1 MSPVI
6 GAARAA
12 EVAAL
17 IAETAAAEIWPRFR
31 NLAAGEVRTKT
42 GPHDVVTAA
51 DEAAERVI
59 EAALGRMFPGVPVVG
74 EEAASSDPSLLARVG
89 AAEAVFVCDPVDGTA
104 NFASG
109 MPLFGSMLTLIRR
122 GEPVAAW
129 IHDPVLKD
137 TAMALR
143 GEGAWVQAA
152 DGSRHD
158 LRVADPVPVAR
169 MVGAIG
175 HRYLPPELAA
185 RVRPRLG
192 ALGSGWELRC
202 AAHEWRLGAS
212 GSLHAL
218 FYWRLLPWD
227 HAPGVLLHAEAGGYA
242 RRLNGE
248 PYHAGAHTGGL
259 LAAPDRAGW
268 EALKE
273 ALFAA

>member
-1 MSPVI
+1 M
-6 GAARAA
+6 RAGD
-12 EVAAL
+12 VAAL
-17 IAETAAAEIWPRFR
+17 LAAAAEAEIWPRFR
-31 NLAAGEVRTKT
+31 NLAAGEVRAKT

-59 EAALGRMFPGVPVVG
+59 GAALARMFPDVPVIG
-74 EEAASSDPSLLARVG
+74 EEAASADPSLLARIG
-89 AAEAVFVCDPVDGTA
+89 TAEAVFVCDPVDGTA
-104 NFASG
+104 NFAAG
-109 MPLFGSMLTLIRR
+109 MPLFGSMLALVRR

-137 TAMALR
+137 TAIALR

-152 DGSRHD
+152 DGARQD
-158 LRVADPVPVAR
+158 LRVAGPEPVAR
-169 MVGAIG
+169 MSGAIG

-192 ALGSGWELRC
+192 VLGTGWDLRC

-212 GSLHAL
+212 GKLHAL
-218 FYWRLLPWD
+218 FYWRLYPWD

-242 RRLNGE
+242 RRLDGA

-259 LAAPDRAGW
+259 LAAPDRACW

-273 ALFAA
+273 ALFGAPQ